1 MNKIEDDTDGK
12 IYHILGL
19 EESVLSNNYTTQVN
33 IQNQCDAY
41 QINNGIFRRTRTK
54 SSKLVWKHTNRWRDN
69 ILCSL
74 TGRIHTVKM
83 TTLPKVIYK
92 FNAIPIKLPTVSFT
106 ELEQIIS
113 HLYGNTKTLE

>member
-54 SSKLVWKHTNRWRDN
+54 SSKLVWKSVLLKVFHNLSLERDN
-69 ILCSL
+69 SIKFEL
-74 TGRIHTVKM
+74 IHR
-83 TTLPKVIYK
+83 
-92 FNAIPIKLPTVSFT
+92 
-106 ELEQIIS
+106 
-113 HLYGNTKTLE
+113 